1 MRDWLALRASP
12 IFSGHG
18 AARGD
23 GAPVVVVPGFLGSD
37 GYLFELRGWLAR
49 IGYRPYRSL
58 VGWNAQCPELVVGR
72 LRATVDRAHAETG
85 RRVHL
90 IGHSL
95 GGVLSRILATRH
107 PERVASVVTLAS
119 PFRGIRSHP
128 LILRAAAAVRARM
141 HRQGRP
147 PNCFTAV
154 CGCDSVRAMEAP
166 LTVAQIAIYTKT
178 DGIVDWRVCV
188 GDDPVT
194 DREVS
199 GTHVGLVWNAAVYRL
214 IAAHL
219 AAATPA
225 PPQVLA

>member
-1 MRDWLALRASP
+1 MRDWLALRTSP
-12 IFSGHG
+12 IFFGRG

-37 GYLFELRGWLAR
+37 GYLFELNGWLAR
-49 IGYRPYRSL
+49 IGYRPYRSRI
-58 VGWNAQCPELVVGR
+58 GWNAECLELVVGR
-72 LRATVDRAHAETG
+72 LRATVDQAHAETG

-95 GGVLSRILATRH
+95 GGVLSRILAARH
-107 PERVASVVTLAS
+107 PERVASVVALGS

-141 HRQGRP
+141 QRQGHRP
-147 PNCFTAV
+147 SCYTPTCD
-154 CGCDSVRAMEAP
+154 CDSVRALETP
-166 LTVAQIAIYTKT
+166 PPVVQIAVYTKT

-188 GDDPVT
+188 NDDPDT
-194 DREVS
+194 DIEVP

-219 AAATPA
+219 AIATTA
-225 PPQVLA
+225 PPRAPA